1 MQDYIGKY
9 VKEFESGSRGSLA
22 LGSCGNDWGL
32 SCGSYQLTL
41 RWGNCIK
48 FLKKYFQ
55 EVAKDLYFNNLG
67 DLKQKEYPG
76 TRYCSTPED
85 VKKVWKLC
93 YESVGAD
100 KFFEYEHQYIQDA
113 YYEPLMKKLVGLF
126 NPNDHSRALQEC
138 LWSWSVHKGS
148 SGAYNA
154 MKEISKN
161 CNLQEMSVEKLLN
174 KIYDYRYNVNKYARF
189 SKENGSER
197 NKLIGIKELQPFT
210 YNGSNASSG
219 KSNVDE
225 KSEIKTEVKNLELGV
240 YRIICDELNVR
251 KGPGTQYDVTQVV
264 RKGQAFTIVQMQGTW
279 GKLKSG
285 AGWINCHSKYCMKV
299 PTYNKPNKVYE
310 VPFMFRISCE
320 VLNIRK
326 GPSTSTDVVGQISDK
341 LKYTIVEVNG
351 NWGKLKSGI
360 GWVSLDYIT
369 KCN

>member
-1 MQDYIGKY
+1 M
-9 VKEFESGSRGSLA
+9 EF
-22 LGSCGNDWGL
+22 
-32 SCGSYQLTL
+32 
-41 RWGNCIK
+41 
-48 FLKKYFQ
+48 
-55 EVAKDLYFNNLG
+55 
-67 DLKQKEYPG
+67 
-76 TRYCSTPED
+76 
-85 VKKVWKLC
+85 
-93 YESVGAD
+93 
-100 KFFEYEHQYIQDA
+100 
-113 YYEPLMKKLVGLF
+113 
-126 NPNDHSRALQEC
+126 
-138 LWSWSVHKGS
+138 
-148 SGAYNA
+148 
-154 MKEISKN
+154 
-161 CNLQEMSVEKLLN
+161 
-174 KIYDYRYNVNKYARF
+174 
-189 SKENGSER
+189 
-197 NKLIGIKELQPFT
+197 
-210 YNGSNASSG
+210 
-219 KSNVDE
+219 
-225 KSEIKTEVKNLELGV
+225 GV